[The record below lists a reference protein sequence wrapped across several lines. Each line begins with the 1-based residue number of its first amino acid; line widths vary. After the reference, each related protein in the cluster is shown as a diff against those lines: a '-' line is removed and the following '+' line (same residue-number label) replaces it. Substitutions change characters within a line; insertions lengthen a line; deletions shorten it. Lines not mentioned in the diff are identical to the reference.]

1 VCAITPHTVVVAFA
15 AMPLSIRL
23 LLFIAGVLWGVQ
35 FLVLRDGWVRWFV
48 RHSNPGQERFWRIS
62 PFVFAGMSFAW
73 ALVMLSGFLF
83 A

>member
-1 VCAITPHTVVVAFA
+1 
-15 AMPLSIRL
+15 MPPSIRI
-23 LLFIAGVLWGVQ
+23 LLFVAGVLWGVQ
-35 FLVLRDGWVRWFV
+35 FLVLRDRWVRWFL
-48 RHSNPGQERFWRIS
+48 RHSNPGQEHFWRIA